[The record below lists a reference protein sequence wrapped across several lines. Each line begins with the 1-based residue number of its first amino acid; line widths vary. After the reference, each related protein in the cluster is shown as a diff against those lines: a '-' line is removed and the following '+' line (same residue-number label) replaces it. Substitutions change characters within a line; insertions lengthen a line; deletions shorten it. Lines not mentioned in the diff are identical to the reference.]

1 MMAKQKDKGTYSTA
15 GFSTPSDNPF
25 AALQSLSLAPAP
37 EGASD
42 AVWEEPSST
51 AEEWSPAQQNLRLFI
66 DRKQRKGKEVTIVS
80 GFQGTIDALEALG
93 KQIKAHC
100 GVGGSVK
107 EGELLIQGNQR
118 EKVLQFL
125 LAKGYTK
132 TKKSGG

>member
-1 MMAKQKDKGTYSTA
+1 MAKQKDKGVYSS
-15 GFSTPSDNPF
+15 GGTPTPLDNPF
-25 AALQSLSLAPAP
+25 AALQSLNLAPAP

-42 AVWEEPSST
+42 EVWEESHSSP
-51 AEEWSPAQQNLRLFI
+51 AELDPAQQNLRLFI

-80 GFQGTIDALEALG
+80 GFQGSEEALEALG
-93 KQIKAHC
+93 KSIKAHC

-107 EGELLIQGNQR
+107 DGELLVQGNQR